1 MKDVFAVLRQR
12 EMDLARVRKEVDA
25 IRLVIPLLIEEQDDA
40 ANTTSVFSTSSR
52 CNNKWPL
59 EIHPNPAAL
68 GPQDWRLQSATVESG
83 IRNSFPASRRD

>member
-1 MKDVFAVLRQR
+1 MQDVFAVLRQR
-12 EMDLARVRKEVDA
+12 EMDLARVREEIDA

-40 ANTTSVFSTSSR
+40 ANATNVFSTYSR

-68 GPQDWRLQSATVESG
+68 GPQDWELQSRTVDSG
-83 IRNSFPASRRD
+83 IRNSLPTSRGD